1 MNELPPGDLI
11 LMLGLPLVVGVG
23 LGIFFFGGL
32 WWTVQ
37 RIPTAEFPGALALG
51 SMMIRTLITVAG
63 FYWVMDG
70 SWERLLAAGAGFVFA
85 RLVMVR
91 RVGIMRNS

>member
-1 MNELPPGDLI
+1 MSELPLSELLLTLALPFVVGI
-11 LMLGLPLVVGVG
+11 ALGL
-23 LGIFFFGGL
+23 FFFGGL

-51 SMMIRTLITVAG
+51 SMVIRTLITVAG
-63 FYWVMDG
+63 FYWIMDG
-70 SWERLLAAGAGFVFA
+70 SWERLLAAAAGFLLA
-85 RLVMVR
+85 RVVMVR